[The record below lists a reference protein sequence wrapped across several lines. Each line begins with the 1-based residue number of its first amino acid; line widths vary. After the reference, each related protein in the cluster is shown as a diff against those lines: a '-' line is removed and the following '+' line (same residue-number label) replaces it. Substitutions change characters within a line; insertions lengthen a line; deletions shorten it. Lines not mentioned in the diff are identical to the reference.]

1 MPCFPYFIFLVYIF
15 AFINDGRF
23 GMVEFSLA
31 DGEILSSRNFKPA
44 NVKRAIGL
52 GNDRFLVIGRDFPDD
67 ERIVVR
73 IIE

>member
-1 MPCFPYFIFLVYIF
+1 
-15 AFINDGRF
+15 
-23 GMVEFSLA
+23 MVEFSLA